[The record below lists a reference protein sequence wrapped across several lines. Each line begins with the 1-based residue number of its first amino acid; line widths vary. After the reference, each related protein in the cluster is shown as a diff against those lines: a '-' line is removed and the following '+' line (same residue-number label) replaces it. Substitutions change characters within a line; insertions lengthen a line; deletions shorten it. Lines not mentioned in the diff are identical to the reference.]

1 MYGTC
6 GKVGPTGSV
15 LPQLPSRPSGAQG
28 TTLDKKDSVGVRTSA
43 PCCTTCTTSME
54 RARTPEKEMRSRKQG
69 GTPEASAQRPPPH
82 AACAASQARITL
94 AGGRRWA
101 LYCVFD
107 NDGHSLVTINQ
118 QSTLH
123 IRCTGVCLCTRS
135 TTRATP
141 LDRAAAACRVHRC
154 SSTSCIGSASSAS
167 SGSPASPTATC
178 RLGAPLSATGPSSA
192 RSTRIW
198 TPAGGVRRDRCTAA
212 EPKRTRA

>member
-1 MYGTC
+1 MCFGPMTPSGSPPRNLSVTEKSRSTVATPPTSLRLAGERTAARFIGAAAQPETTIVHVKMLCSKFKEEARAWLANRPPTKGAMYGTC

-94 AGGRRWA
+94 AGA
-101 LYCVFD
+101 
-107 NDGHSLVTINQ
+107 
-118 QSTLH
+118 
-123 IRCTGVCLCTRS
+123 
-135 TTRATP
+135 
-141 LDRAAAACRVHRC
+141 
-154 SSTSCIGSASSAS
+154 
-167 SGSPASPTATC
+167 
-178 RLGAPLSATGPSSA
+178 
-192 RSTRIW
+192 
-198 TPAGGVRRDRCTAA
+198 
-212 EPKRTRA
+212 